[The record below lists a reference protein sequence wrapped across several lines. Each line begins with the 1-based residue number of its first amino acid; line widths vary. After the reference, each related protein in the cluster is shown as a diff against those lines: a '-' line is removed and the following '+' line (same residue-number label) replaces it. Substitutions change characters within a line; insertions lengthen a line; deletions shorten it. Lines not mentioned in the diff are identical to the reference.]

1 MKQRILIVAA
11 GILLA
16 AVPASGQ
23 FRSQVQYETRVAEA
37 MVQDNTL
44 PSVLFGW
51 FDASKFQ
58 MRHSVSFGYSTFG
71 GEGMS
76 LGTYTNSMRYQ
87 FAENFDARA
96 DVSISYSPYNTLSKY
111 GQGFNALSGIYLSN
125 AQINY
130 RPWENTLITL
140 QYRRAPYP
148 GYFGAFGNPFYGYS
162 GAFGDPFYDPFM
174 RDSWH

>member
-1 MKQRILIVAA
+1 MKLRLLYVLV
-11 GILLA
+11 GLLLA
-16 AVPASGQ
+16 GAPAAGQ
-23 FRSQVQYETRVAEA
+23 FRSQLQYETRVAEA
-37 MVQDNTL
+37 MIEDNTL

-51 FDASKFQ
+51 FDPSRFQ
-58 MRHSVSFGYSTFG
+58 MRHTVSFGYSTFG

-96 DVSISYSPYNTLSKY
+96 DIAISYSPYNTMSKY
-111 GQGFNALSGIYLSN
+111 GGSFNALSGIYLSN

-148 GYFGAFGNPFYGYS
+148 GYYGAFGNPFYGYS
-162 GAFGDPFYDPFM
+162 GAFGGPFYDPFV
-174 RDSWH
+174 RDSWY

>member
-1 MKQRILIVAA
+1 MKLRLILACV

-16 AVPASGQ
+16 VTPATGQ
-23 FRSQVQYETRVAEA
+23 FRSQLQAETRVAEA
-37 MVQDNTL
+37 MIEDNTL

-58 MRHSVSFGYSTFG
+58 MRHTVSFGYSTFG

-87 FAENFDARA
+87 FAENFNARA
-96 DVSISYSPYNTLSKY
+96 DISISYSPYNTLSKY
-111 GQGFNALSGIYLSN
+111 GQGYNALSGIYLSN

-130 RPWENTLITL
+130 RPWENTLITV

-148 GYFGAFGNPFYGYS
+148 GYYGAFGNPFYGFS
-162 GAFGDPFYDPFM
+162 GGSHYDPFM
-174 RDSWH
+174 RDSWY